1 MDYKCGKY
9 TKSMLLK
16 RSVFGQRLIAV
27 QLLLKST
34 CGSNYKIAH
43 CALEG
48 GLIQALSWSFEHRII
63 LLKCPYLC
71 YISFLTIT
79 LIKGFF

>member
-16 RSVFGQRLIAV
+16 RSV
-27 QLLLKST
+27 LLKST

-48 GLIQALSWSFEHRII
+48 GLMQSVSWSNTGLF
-63 LLKCPYLC
+63 Y
-71 YISFLTIT
+71 
-79 LIKGFF
+79 